1 MVQLPIQKRK
11 NNKNKQYY
19 NIMAVS
25 CSLNKNLLRKDTCN
39 YSLPEVTDI
48 YIANFSEVESAPVSY
63 NCTGDGVS
71 VTALS
76 IADGA
81 SVYHIEP
88 AKNSTTYTDELV
100 VEDNGN
106 KYRTHTITFNLN
118 GKYDENMICPVD
130 ALALGRFFVVVK
142 TADGIYLALGRS
154 VGLEASAQS
163 VAGGGDTNGVSVTL
177 SANVTETAVP
187 LSEAAVTAMLA
198 KVSQA

>member
-1 MVQLPIQKRK
+1 
-11 NNKNKQYY
+11 
-19 NIMAVS
+19 MAT
-25 CSLNKNLLRKDTCN
+25 CSLNKNLLRKNTCG

-48 YIANFSEVESAPVSY
+48 YIANFSDVLDAPLDYDCES
-63 NCTGDGVS
+63 GVS
-71 VTALS
+71 ISAFSAST
-76 IADGA
+76 GA

-118 GKYDENMICPVD
+118 GKYDKDMICPVD

-142 TADGIYLALGRS
+142 TADGEYLALGRT

-163 VAGGGDTNGVSVTL
+163 VAGGGDTNGVTVTL
-177 SANVTETAVP
+177 SANVTEAAAP
-187 LSEAAVTAMLA
+187 LSESAVTSLLA
-198 KVSQA
+198 KVPQS

>member
-1 MVQLPIQKRK
+1 
-11 NNKNKQYY
+11 
-19 NIMAVS
+19 MAV
-25 CSLNKNLLRKDTCN
+25 CSLNKNLLRKNTCG

-48 YIANFSEVESAPVSY
+48 YIANLSDVTSAPLDYS
-63 NCTGDGVS
+63 CESGVTIS
-71 VTALS
+71 GFSAVT
-76 IADGA
+76 GA

-118 GKYDENMICPVD
+118 GKYDKNMICPVD

-142 TADGIYLALGRS
+142 TADAEYLALGRE

-163 VAGGGDTNGVSVTL
+163 VAGGGDSNGVTVTL
-177 SANVTETAVP
+177 SANVTEAAAPLSATAV
-187 LSEAAVTAMLA
+187 SELLA
-198 KVSQA
+198 LVPQS